1 MAGGIQAAGLVRYTA
16 VMAAVPDTQPDH
28 RAVDNRRGI
37 VTLITGWLILAVA
50 AVTFILPLGDP
61 RHAGTMLGL
70 LLLGAG
76 ALEMVAGSQRRA
88 ALIPSVAAGL
98 LTAAIG
104 VLFLTGEWRGYI
116 PAVNIVMIWLVLH
129 SMLLLFATLA
139 GGTSSVRKWTGIAA
153 ATDFL
158 LGALLLIGVSIA
170 SLVYNLFGPTE
181 YLIARFAW
189 ILALSFVATG
199 TMLLEV
205 ANCEREG
212 AA

>member
-1 MAGGIQAAGLVRYTA
+1 MRYTP
-16 VMAAVPDTQPDH
+16 VMAAVPDSQPNDR

-37 VTLITGWLILAVA
+37 VTLITGWLILAIA
-50 AVTFILPLGDP
+50 AMTFILPLGDP

-70 LLLGAG
+70 LLVAAG
-76 ALEMVAGSQRRA
+76 GLEIVAGSQRNA
-88 ALIPSVAAGL
+88 ARLPSMAAGV
-98 LTAAIG
+98 LTAVVG

-116 PAVNIVMIWLVLH
+116 PAVNVVLIWLVLH
-129 SMLLLFATLA
+129 SMLLLLATLR

-158 LGALLLIGVSIA
+158 LGALLLIGVSIS

-181 YLIARFAW
+181 YLVASFAW

>member
-1 MAGGIQAAGLVRYTA
+1 MRYTP
-16 VMAAVPDTQPDH
+16 VMAAVPDSQPRDG
-28 RAVDNRRGI
+28 RAANQRRGT

-50 AVTFILPLGDP
+50 AMTFVLPLGDP

-76 ALEMVAGSQRRA
+76 GLEMVAGSQRNA
-88 ALIPSVAAGL
+88 ARFPSMAAGL
-98 LTAAIG
+98 LTAAAG
-104 VLFLTGEWRGYI
+104 VLFLTGDWRGYI
-116 PAVNIVMIWLVLH
+116 PAVNIVLIWLVLH
-129 SMLLLFATLA
+129 SLLLLLATLR

-158 LGALLLIGVSIA
+158 LGVLLLIGVSIS

-181 YLIARFAW
+181 YLIASFAW

>member
-1 MAGGIQAAGLVRYTA
+1 MRYTA
-16 VMAAVPDTQPDH
+16 AMAAPDPRSADQ
-28 RAVDNRRGI
+28 RRGT
-37 VTLITGWLILAVA
+37 VTLISGWLILAVA
-50 AVTFILPLGDP
+50 VVTAILPLGDP
-61 RHAGTMLGL
+61 RHAGTMIGL

-76 ALEMVAGSQRRA
+76 GLEMVAGSQRNA
-88 ALIPSVAAGL
+88 ARLPAMAAGL
-98 LTAAIG
+98 LTAAAG
-104 VLFLTGEWRGYI
+104 VLFLAGKWRGYI
-116 PAVNIVMIWLVLH
+116 PAVNIVLIWLVLH
-129 SMLLLFATLA
+129 SLLLLLATLR
-139 GGTSSVRKWTGIAA
+139 GGTSSVRKWTAIAS

-158 LGALLLIGVSIA
+158 LGLLLLIGVSIA

-181 YLIARFAW
+181 YLVASFSW

>member
-1 MAGGIQAAGLVRYTA
+1 MDSTDSRSANQ
-16 VMAAVPDTQPDH
+16 
-28 RAVDNRRGI
+28 RRGI
-37 VTLITGWLILAVA
+37 VTLVTGWLILAVA
-50 AVTFILPLGDP
+50 AVTAILPLGDP
-61 RHAGTMLGL
+61 RHAGTMIGL

-76 ALEMVAGSQRRA
+76 GLEMVAGSQRNA
-88 ALIPSVAAGL
+88 ARWPSMGAGL
-98 LTAAIG
+98 LTAATG
-104 VLFLTGEWRGYI
+104 LLFLTGEWRGYI
-116 PAVNIVMIWLVLH
+116 PAVNIVLIWLVLH
-129 SMLLLFATLA
+129 GILLLLATLR
-139 GGTSSVRKWTGIAA
+139 GGTSAVRKWTAIAA

-158 LGALLLIGVSIA
+158 LGLLLLIGVSIA

-181 YLIARFAW
+181 FLVASFAW